1 MCLSKISKHISPVR
15 KNGLKNFLANAF
27 LSSQGAI
34 IDFSKI
40 QFSLKKHENDENE
53 VHERKTWNPPES
65 KHSQMNAL
73 QLIATGIFLVKCNN
87 ENPSISFALGSQ
99 DNIKTQY
106 LIDHAWKGFF
116 LV

>member
-1 MCLSKISKHISPVR
+1 
-15 KNGLKNFLANAF
+15 
-27 LSSQGAI
+27 
-34 IDFSKI
+34 
-40 QFSLKKHENDENE
+40 
-53 VHERKTWNPPES
+53 
-65 KHSQMNAL
+65 MNAL